1 MVNVIDI
8 GYFSFVRL
16 GKKKNTEAFLIAST
30 FVVLSKQKRD

>member
-16 GKKKNTEAFLIAST
+16 GKKKHGSVFDSVNVRLFIETET
-30 FVVLSKQKRD
+30 

>member
-16 GKKKNTEAFLIAST
+16 GKKKHESVSGSVNVRRFIETET
-30 FVVLSKQKRD
+30 